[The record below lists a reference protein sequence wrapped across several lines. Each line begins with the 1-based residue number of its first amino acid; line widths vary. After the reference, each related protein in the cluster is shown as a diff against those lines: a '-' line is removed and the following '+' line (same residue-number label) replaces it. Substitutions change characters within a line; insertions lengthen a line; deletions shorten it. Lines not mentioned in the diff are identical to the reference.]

1 MAELY
6 ERHHEAALRYAR
18 TITETADSAED
29 LASEAFVRTLAVIRT
44 GSGPNENWRPYLLAV
59 VRNTAM
65 TWSSATRRTVLTPD
79 FGNWAEYQTQAPSP
93 DEIFAASA
101 ERHLVAE
108 AYQSLPERWR
118 TVLWHAVVEQQQP
131 ETIAPLLGLTPS
143 GVSSLTSRAREG
155 LRRAYL
161 AAHVSRA
168 RSRECEAH
176 AHELAALVGRP
187 SKRIPAR
194 LARHLDEC
202 SDCRSCLQE
211 MRDVNQRLRSIGIL
225 AFAPWGGAHPLG
237 AAASSAP
244 LHASPVLSTMTGK
257 MTAIG
262 AAVGSIAAATAVLIT
277 LGAGPVP
284 TGPVPTG
291 PVPTGPVPTGPV
303 PTGPVPTGPVPTGPV
318 PTGPVPT
325 GPVPTG
331 PVPTGP
337 VPNGSVPA
345 SGGNM
350 SPETGTPSVVSV
362 VTPARSTNPAPAVP
376 SAPATTKAA
385 MATRTISP
393 SAAPS
398 ATAAAPTGKSGGGG
412 LSASVLSDADSSEPS
427 P

>member
-6 ERHHEAALRYAR
+6 ERHHKAALRYAR

-29 LASEAFVRTLAVIRT
+29 LVSEAFVRTLAVIRT

-65 TWSSATRRTVLTPD
+65 AWSSATRRTVLTPD
-79 FGNWAEYQTQAPSP
+79 FGDWAECQTQAPSP
-93 DEIFAASA
+93 DEIFAATA

-118 TVLWHAVVEQQQP
+118 TVLWHAVVEQQPP
-131 ETIAPLLGLTPS
+131 EAIAPLLGLTPS

-176 AHELAALVGRP
+176 AHELAALVDRP
-187 SKRIPAR
+187 SKRIPTR
-194 LARHLDEC
+194 LTRHLDEC
-202 SDCRSCLQE
+202 SDCRSFLQE
-211 MRDVNQRLRSIGIL
+211 MRDVNQRLRSVGIL
-225 AFAPWGGAHPLG
+225 VFAPWGGAHPLG
-237 AAASSAP
+237 AGASSAP
-244 LHASPVLSTMTGK
+244 LHASPVLGTMAGK

-262 AAVGSIAAATAVLIT
+262 AAVGGIAAATAVLIT
-277 LGAGPVP
+277 LGGGPVP
-284 TGPVPTG
+284 TSPAPAAPVPAGTMSTGPMPTGSVPTG
-291 PVPTGPVPTGPV
+291 SVPTPVGD
-303 PTGPVPTGPVPTGPV
+303 
-318 PTGPVPT
+318 
-325 GPVPTG
+325 
-331 PVPTGP
+331 
-337 VPNGSVPA
+337 
-345 SGGNM
+345 M
-350 SPETGTPSVVSV
+350 SPQADIPSVVSV
-362 VTPARSTNPAPAVP
+362 VTPARSTDPARAVP

-385 MATRTISP
+385 KATRTISP

-398 ATAAAPTGKSGGGG
+398 ATAAAPAGKSGGGG